1 MLCGFFETNTFEDCL
16 IRVVNRGG
24 DADTTGAMVGALAG
38 ALYGLDA
45 IPKRWL
51 KALQKEVREEIATI
65 TPKLLRLGA
74 KSRRRQSDG
83 SSSFA
88 PL

>member
-1 MLCGFFETNTFEDCL
+1 MSSTPSARCCAAFSKPARFEDCL

-24 DADTTGAMVGALAG
+24 DADTTGALVGALAG

-51 KALQKEVREEIATI
+51 KTLQKDVREEIVQI
-65 TPKLLRLGA
+65 TPKLLGLGTA
-74 KSRRRQSDG
+74 
-83 SSSFA
+83 
-88 PL
+88 